1 MKCPNCSVVN
11 TSSRHNCR
19 ECGQELPRGCPR
31 CRILVRPSDNFC
43 SQCGYSLNDAP
54 AVPATGVSQSGER
67 KQVTVLFTDLTG
79 YTSLNEILDP
89 EDVNIIMN
97 RIFGE
102 ISEVAIRYGGS
113 IEKLL
118 GDAAMILFG
127 IPKANEDDPTR
138 AVRAAVEIHKRVEVL
153 PPDLGI
159 PEITLLQ
166 MHSGINTGLVVIG
179 KSQHDT
185 GKYSVTGDT
194 VNVAA
199 RLQGRAG
206 PGEILIGESTYMQT
220 AGLYNFK
227 ILQPEPLKG
236 KAKPVPIYK
245 VVSEKGGPDLNRR
258 AGSMRADLVGRAEEL
273 KQMEKALQMV
283 RAGRGVVLSI
293 CGDAGTGK
301 SRLVEEF
308 KKAPLRKDVQWY
320 EGQSYP
326 FARHR
331 PYSIFID
338 LLNRTF
344 RIKEKDTPAIVKD
357 RVEAGIKHLIG
368 DKDNAAPYVAEL
380 FSIHHTETDWVGPEI
395 WQERLQIA
403 INEIL
408 AALAQQSTTII
419 YLEDLH
425 WSDPSSIKLLKFII
439 SDFKYPLLLLC
450 VHRPGI
456 QLVDKKLILRLGE
469 GYSNITVKA
478 LSRSLTYEMA
488 GSILKSDTI
497 PRQLNRFID
506 QKVEGNPFFLEE
518 VISSLIESGALIHDR
533 QRWILSRTMEEMS
546 MPPTVQGVIA
556 GRVDRLG
563 RDTKTVLQEASVIGR
578 TFPYDILKDISR
590 ISGDFDNHLLIMQ
603 EHDLIKIDRRFQEQV
618 YVFKHALIQDVVY
631 NGLLKSERKEI
642 HQRVAEKM
650 EDLYAGRLAEQV
662 EKLAFHYNRGQSSQK
677 AVDYLVRSGGKSLKR
692 YALEES
698 HRYFQDAYRILK
710 NESLLTS
717 ENQKQIIA
725 ILNEWS
731 FVYYYRGR
739 YRELLQ
745 MLNDHQE
752 LAKSLG
758 EDDLFGM
765 FNAWLGCALWHR
777 EKFKDAYRLLSSS
790 LAMGERCGNDRIV
803 GYSSCWLAW
812 TCTELGLLDEA
823 LDHAERGRQIFES
836 GFVDSYIHINS
847 LAARGYALW
856 HRGERRKTIEVAETL
871 LEFGKRNSDSRSNVM
886 GYCCYGWSYLI
897 SGDVAAAAEY
907 FHKAMDIST
916 DPWYSVFPKLAL
928 SYGYI
933 SGNRLTEAEQLIDDI
948 LAFSR
953 ERGAEFAGTPAAFF
967 KGVIMIAKGRLND
980 GFKRTQ
986 DILHN
991 WWEGGS
997 RLRYVLCG
1005 QVLAIIYAN
1014 LTLSPKG
1021 LGAITVIKNLK
1032 AIFNALP
1039 FTGEKASYN
1048 FQALTEMTRD
1058 IGANGAL
1065 GRAYL
1070 QWGHLLKEKGQ
1081 VDRAGQCY
1089 TEAARFFKQC
1099 DAVDYLRQAKEALST
1114 VAENK

>member
-1 MKCPNCSVVN
+1 VN
-11 TSSRHNCR
+11 
-19 ECGQELPRGCPR
+19 
-31 CRILVRPSDNFC
+31 
-43 SQCGYSLNDAP
+43 
-54 AVPATGVSQSGER
+54 QSGER

-89 EDVNIIMN
+89 EDVNNIMN

-102 ISEVAIRYGGS
+102 ISEVVIRYGGS

-118 GDAAMILFG
+118 GDAAMVLFG
-127 IPKANEDDPTR
+127 IPKAHEDDPTR
-138 AVRAAVEIHKRVEVL
+138 AVRTAVEIHKRVEALV
-153 PPDLGI
+153 PDLGI

-179 KSQHDT
+179 KSQYDT
-185 GKYSVTGDT
+185 GSYSVTGDT

-206 PGEILIGESTYMQT
+206 PGEILIGEATYGQT
-220 AGLYNFK
+220 DSLYNFK
-227 ILQPEPLKG
+227 ALHPESLKG
-236 KAKPVPIYK
+236 KAKPVSIYK
-245 VVSEKGGPDLNRR
+245 VVSPKGGLDLNRR
-258 AGSMRADLVGRAEEL
+258 VRGMRADLVGRADEL
-273 KQMEKALQMV
+273 KQMEIALQTV
-283 RAGRGVVLSI
+283 RRGRGVVLSV

-308 KKAPLRKDVQWY
+308 KKAQLRKDVQWY

-326 FARHR
+326 FAMHR

-344 RIKEKDTPAIVKD
+344 RIKEKDTPTIVRD

-368 DKDNAAPYVAEL
+368 DKENVAPYVAEL

-403 INEIL
+403 IREIL
-408 AALAQQSTTII
+408 AALAEQSTTII
-419 YLEDLH
+419 CLEDLH
-425 WSDPSSIKLLKFII
+425 WSDPSSLKLFQFIV

-450 VHRPGI
+450 IHRPGI
-456 QLVDKKLILRLGE
+456 QLVDSKTRQQLGDR
-469 GYSNITVKA
+469 YSNITVKA
-478 LSRSLTYEMA
+478 LSRSLTEEMTR
-488 GSILKSDTI
+488 SILKTDTI
-497 PRQLNRFID
+497 PEQLMRFID

-518 VISSLIESGALIHDR
+518 VISSLIESGALTRDSH
-533 QRWILSRTMEEMS
+533 RWFLSRTIEEMS

-563 RDTKTVLQEASVIGR
+563 HNTKAVLQEASVIGR
-578 TFPYDILKDISR
+578 TFPYEILKDISR
-590 ISGDFDNHLLIMQ
+590 TSGDIDNHLLVMQ
-603 EHDLIKIDRRFQEQV
+603 EHDLIKIDSRFQERV
-618 YVFKHALIQDVVY
+618 YIFKHALIQDVVY

-650 EDLYAGRLAEQV
+650 EDFYAGRLTEHV
-662 EKLAFHYNRGQSSQK
+662 EKLAFHYHRGQSSRK

-692 YALEES
+692 YSLEES
-698 HRYFQDAYRILK
+698 HRYFEDAYRIFR
-710 NESLLTS
+710 NESLETS
-717 ENQKQIIA
+717 KNQRHLIA
-725 ILNEWS
+725 ILNEWA

-745 MLNDHQE
+745 ILNDHQD
-752 LAKSLG
+752 LANSLDK
-758 EDDLFGM
+758 DDQFGM

-777 EKFKDAYRLLSSS
+777 EKFKDAFGLLSSS
-790 LAMGERCGNDRIV
+790 LAIGESRGNDRIV

-836 GFVDSYIHINS
+836 GSADSYILINS

-856 HRGERRKTIEVAETL
+856 HRGERRKTIESAEIL
-871 LEFGKRNSDSRSNVM
+871 LEFGRRHSDNRSNVM
-886 GYCCYGWSYLI
+886 GYCCFGWSYLI

-933 SGNRLTEAEQLIDDI
+933 SGNRLQEAEQLIDDI
-948 LAFSR
+948 LYFSR

-980 GFKRTQ
+980 GFKITH
-986 DILHN
+986 DILRK

-1005 QVLAIIYAN
+1005 QVLATIYAN

-1021 LGAITVIKNLK
+1021 LGAITAIKNIR

-1058 IGANGAL
+1058 IGATGAL

-1070 QWGHLLKEKGQ
+1070 QWGHLLEGKGQ
-1081 VDRAGQCY
+1081 IDRAGECY
-1089 TEAARFFKQC
+1089 TEAARFFEEC
-1099 DAVDYLRQAKEALST
+1099 DAVDYLRQAKEALNT
-1114 VAENK
+1114 VAVKNGEKL